1 MTRSI
6 PMSHAQ
12 SNFVRVA
19 AVKDVPEGA
28 PKAVKV
34 EGRSIALF
42 QHQGNIYATDNQCPH
57 MGYPLTR
64 GRVRNGVLTC
74 DWHGWSYDMRGGG
87 CFTGGCD
94 DLDTFPVEVRD
105 GAIYIDVR
113 SGGSKRKDAHFLL
126 LKEGLLSEDDWTLAK
141 AIAILLAKGVSEQDT
156 LKRLVRHMGRHIATE
171 RNANDGGRE
180 LALMVNAVKVARH
193 YDPEDRLI
201 PLMLAATGASG
212 RAGDRPAVQPLP
224 PPVSWE
230 RLEHWIRVFTADKAS
245 EGIEKCLITARRLG
259 KHDERIVP
267 LLYECAVEPFFLG
280 HSQNLPLLGY
290 LAELLE
296 EFGWEQGEE
305 LACNLAAKILG
316 RDRGA
321 PEELRLA
328 AIKMFEPINALID
341 GLTSTSPR
349 DRAAAYD
356 EDALAKALVSGDLT
370 QTFDA
375 ISDALRASVDIDRIV
390 TTMVLLAA
398 DRMARTPVN
407 LNPGWGSLRQELIL
421 VSSVRTALRYG
432 GFKVG
437 AKALYHAAWQFFSD
451 RWLNITPRSLTEPL
465 SSTKSDAS
473 NEDMALRTVLDSIET
488 IQVREVGRQTRE
500 YLNAGFS
507 GDRLLSEMG
516 QSILRDDNGWNLVHA
531 LRVVFD
537 EWKLCEGHPAR
548 NQLLI
553 GLARWATD
561 VRELT
566 GSQSAAQTAQR
577 FARGQTAVDLYES

>member
-1 MTRSI
+1 
-6 PMSHAQ
+6 MSKTQLSNTQ
-12 SNFVRVA
+12 SNFVKVA
-19 AVKDVPEGA
+19 DLKDVPEGT

-34 EGRSIALF
+34 AGRSIALF
-42 QHQGNIYATDNQCPH
+42 QHQGSVYATDNQCPH

-64 GRVRNGVLTC
+64 GRIRNGVLTC

-105 GAIYIDVR
+105 SAIYIDLR
-113 SGGSKRKDAHFLL
+113 SGGSTRKDAHFLL
-126 LKEGLLSEDDWTLAK
+126 LKEGLLSEDNWTLSK
-141 AIAILLAKGVSEQDT
+141 AIAIMLARGVSEPDT
-156 LKRLVRHMGRHIATE
+156 LQRVVRHMGRHIATE
-171 RNANDGGRE
+171 SNANDGGRE
-180 LALMVNAVKVARH
+180 VAMMVNGVRVARH
-193 YDPEDRLI
+193 YAPDDRLI
-201 PLMLAATGASG
+201 PLMMAAAGASG
-212 RAGDRPAVQPLP
+212 RAGDRPAIQPLP
-224 PPVSWE
+224 PPVTWE
-230 RLEHWIRVFTADKAS
+230 KLGQWIRVFSADKTWQ
-245 EGIEKCLITARRLG
+245 GIEKCLITARRLG
-259 KHDERIVP
+259 GHDEQIIP
-267 LLYECAVEPFFLG
+267 LLYECALEPFFLG
-280 HSQNLPLLGY
+280 HSNNLLHLGY

-296 EFGWEQGEE
+296 GFGWDQAEE
-305 LACNLAAKILG
+305 LVCNLAAKMLG

-328 AIKMFEPINALID
+328 AIKMFEPIDTLI
-341 GLTSTSPR
+341 GELATSPG
-349 DRAAAYD
+349 DPSAAYD
-356 EDALAKALVSGDLT
+356 EDALAKGLVSGDLT
-370 QTFDA
+370 QTFNA
-375 ISDALRASVDIDRIV
+375 ISDALRARVGIERIV

-407 LNPGWGSLRQELIL
+407 LNPGWGSLSQELTL
-421 VSSVRTALRYG
+421 ASSVRTALRYG

-451 RWLNITPRSLTEPL
+451 RWLNITPRSLIEPL
-465 SSTKSDAS
+465 SAIKSDAS
-473 NEDMALRTVLDSIET
+473 NEDTGLRRVLDSIET
-488 IQVREVGRQTRE
+488 IQVRETGRHTRE

-516 QSILRDDNGWNLVHA
+516 QSILKDDNGWNLVHT
-531 LRVVFD
+531 LRAVFD

-553 GLARWATD
+553 GLSRWATD
-561 VRELT
+561 VRKRA

>member
-1 MTRSI
+1 
-6 PMSHAQ
+6 MSNMQ
-12 SNFVRVA
+12 SNFVKVA
-19 AVKDVPEGA
+19 DLKDVPEGT

-42 QHQGNIYATDNQCPH
+42 QHQGSVYATDNQCPH

-74 DWHGWSYDMRGGG
+74 DWHGWSYDMKGGG

-105 GAIYIDVR
+105 DAIYIDVR
-113 SGGSKRKDAHFLL
+113 SGGSKRKDAHLLL
-126 LKEGLLSEDDWTLAK
+126 LKEGLLSEDNWTLSK
-141 AIAILLAKGVSEQDT
+141 AIAITLAKGVSEQDT
-156 LKRLVRHMGRHIATE
+156 LNRVVQHLGRHIATG
-171 RNANDGGRE
+171 RGANEGGRE
-180 LALMVNAVKVARH
+180 LAMMVNGVKVARH
-193 YDPEDRLI
+193 YEPDDRLI
-201 PLMLAATGASG
+201 PLMMAATGASG

-224 PPVSWE
+224 PPVTWDK
-230 RLEHWIRVFTADKAS
+230 LEQWIRVFSADKTW

-259 KHDERIVP
+259 GHDQRIVP
-267 LLYECAVEPFFLG
+267 MLYERALEPFFLG
-280 HSQNLPLLGY
+280 HSENLPLLGY

-296 EFGWEQGEE
+296 EFGWDQAEE
-305 LACNLAAKILG
+305 LVCNLAAKILG
-316 RDRGA
+316 RERGA

-328 AIKMFEPINALID
+328 AIKMFEPIHTLIEELD
-341 GLTSTSPR
+341 STSPGSQ
-349 DRAAAYD
+349 AAAYD
-356 EDALAKALVSGDLT
+356 EEALAKGLVSGDLT
-370 QTFDA
+370 QAFNA
-375 ISDALRASVDIDRIV
+375 ISDALRARVDIGRIV

-465 SSTKSDAS
+465 SAAKSDIS
-473 NEDMALRTVLDSIET
+473 KEDMALRTVLDSIET

-516 QSILRDDNGWNLVHA
+516 QSILKDDNGWNLVHG

-561 VRELT
+561 VRKRT
-566 GSQSAAQTAQR
+566 GNQSAAQTAQR

>member
-1 MTRSI
+1 
-6 PMSHAQ
+6 MSNTQ
-12 SNFVRVA
+12 SNFVKVA
-19 AVKDVPEGA
+19 DLKDVPEGT

-34 EGRSIALF
+34 DGRSIALF
-42 QHQGNIYATDNQCPH
+42 QHQGSVYATDNQCPH

-74 DWHGWSYDMRGGG
+74 DWHGWSYDMKGGG

-105 GAIYIDVR
+105 SAIYIDVR
-113 SGGSKRKDAHFLL
+113 STGSMRKDANLLL
-126 LKEGLLSEDDWTLAK
+126 LKEGLLSEDNWTLSK
-141 AIAILLAKGVSEQDT
+141 AIAITLARGVSEQDT
-156 LKRLVRHMGRHIATE
+156 LKRVVQHLGRHIATE
-171 RNANDGGRE
+171 RGANDGGRE
-180 LALMVNAVKVARH
+180 LAMMVNGVKVARH
-193 YDPEDRLI
+193 YEPDDRLI
-201 PLMLAATGASG
+201 PLMMAATGASG

-224 PPVSWE
+224 PPVTWDK
-230 RLEHWIRVFTADKAS
+230 LEQWIRVFSADKTW

-259 KHDERIVP
+259 GHDERIVP
-267 LLYECAVEPFFLG
+267 LLYERALEPFFLG
-280 HSQNLPLLGY
+280 HSENLPLLGY

-296 EFGWEQGEE
+296 EFGWEQAEE
-305 LACNLAAKILG
+305 LVCNLAAKILG

-328 AIKMFEPINALID
+328 AIKMFEPIHTLID
-341 GLTSTSPR
+341 ELASTSPG
-349 DRAAAYD
+349 DQVAAYD
-356 EDALAKALVSGDLT
+356 EDTLAKGLVSGDLT
-370 QTFDA
+370 QAFNA
-375 ISDALRASVDIDRIV
+375 ISDALKARVDIGRIV

-465 SSTKSDAS
+465 SAAKSDAS

-488 IQVREVGRQTRE
+488 IQVREVGRHTRE

-516 QSILRDDNGWNLVHA
+516 QSILRDDNGWNLVHG

-561 VRELT
+561 VRKRT
-566 GSQSAAQTAQR
+566 GNQSAAQTAQR

>member
-1 MTRSI
+1 
-6 PMSHAQ
+6 MSNPQ
-12 SNFVRVA
+12 SNFVKVA
-19 AVKDVPEGA
+19 DLKEVPEGT
-28 PKAVKV
+28 PKAVRV

-42 QHQGNIYATDNQCPH
+42 QHQGGVYATDNQCPH

-64 GRVRNGVLTC
+64 GRVRHGVLTC
-74 DWHGWSYDMRGGG
+74 DWHGWSYDMKGGG

-113 SGGSKRKDAHFLL
+113 SGGSRRKDAHFLL
-126 LKEGLLSEDDWTLAK
+126 LKEGLLSSDNWTLSK
-141 AIAILLAKGVSEQDT
+141 AIAIMLAQGVSEQDT
-156 LKRLVRHMGRHIATE
+156 LKQVLRHMGRHIATE
-171 RNANDGGRE
+171 SGASEGGRE
-180 LALMVNAVKVARH
+180 LALMVNGVKVARR
-193 YDPEDRLI
+193 YEPDDRLI
-201 PLMLAATGASG
+201 PFMMAATGASG

-224 PPVSWE
+224 PPVTWDK
-230 RLEHWIRVFTADKAS
+230 LEHWIRVFSADKTW
-245 EGIEKCLITARRLG
+245 EGIEKCLITARRLTG
-259 KHDERIVP
+259 HDDRIVP
-267 LLYECAVEPFFLG
+267 LLYECALEPFFLG
-280 HSQNLPLLGY
+280 HTENLPLLGF

-296 EFGWEQGEE
+296 EFGWDQVEE
-305 LACNLAAKILG
+305 LVCNLAAKILG

-321 PEELRLA
+321 PEEHRLA
-328 AIKMFEPINALID
+328 AIKMFEPINKLID
-341 GLTSTSPR
+341 ELPSTRPG
-349 DRAAAYD
+349 DQPAAYE
-356 EDALAKALVSGDLT
+356 EDALARGLVSGDLG
-370 QTFDA
+370 QTFNA
-375 ISDALRASVDIDRIV
+375 ISDALRAGVDIDRIV

-421 VSSVRTALRYG
+421 ASSIRTALRYG
-432 GFKVG
+432 ASKIG

-465 SSTKSDAS
+465 GAGKSDAS
-473 NEDMALRTVLDSIET
+473 NEDTALRAVLDSIET
-488 IQVREVGRQTRE
+488 VQVREVGRHTRE
-500 YLNAGFS
+500 YLNSGFS

-553 GLARWATD
+553 GLSRWATD
-561 VRELT
+561 VRKRT
-566 GSQSAAQTAQR
+566 GNQSAAQTAQR

>member
-1 MTRSI
+1 
-6 PMSHAQ
+6 MSNTQ

-19 AVKDVPEGA
+19 ELKDVPEGT
-28 PKAVKV
+28 PKAVRV

-105 GAIYIDVR
+105 SAIYIDVR
-113 SGGSKRKDAHFLL
+113 SGGSRRKDAHFLL
-126 LKEGLLSEDDWTLAK
+126 LKEGLLSEDNWTLSK
-141 AIAILLAKGVSEQDT
+141 AIAIMLAQGVSEQDT
-156 LKRLVRHMGRHIATE
+156 LKRVVQHLGRHIATE
-171 RNANDGGRE
+171 RGASDGGRE
-180 LALMVNAVKVARH
+180 LALMVNGVKVARH
-193 YDPEDRLI
+193 YAPDDRLI
-201 PLMLAATGASG
+201 PLMMAATGASG

-224 PPVSWE
+224 PPVTWDK
-230 RLEHWIRVFTADKAS
+230 LEHWIRVFSADKTW

-259 KHDERIVP
+259 GHDERIVP
-267 LLYECAVEPFFLG
+267 LLYECALEPFFLG
-280 HSQNLPLLGY
+280 HTENLPLLGY
-290 LAELLE
+290 LAESLE
-296 EFGWEQGEE
+296 EFGWDQAEE
-305 LACNLAAKILG
+305 LVCNLAAKILG

-328 AIKMFEPINALID
+328 AIKMFEPIHTLID
-341 GLTSTSPR
+341 ELASTSPR
-349 DRAAAYD
+349 DQGATYD
-356 EDALAKALVSGDLT
+356 EDALSRGLVSGDLT
-370 QTFDA
+370 QTFNV
-375 ISDALRASVDIDRIV
+375 ISDALRARVDIDRIV

-407 LNPGWGSLRQELIL
+407 LNPGWGSLRQELVL
-421 VSSVRTALRYG
+421 ASSVRTALRYG
-432 GFKVG
+432 GLNVG
-437 AKALYHAAWQFFSD
+437 ARALYHAAWQFFSD
-451 RWLNITPRSLTEPL
+451 RWLNITPRSLAEPL
-465 SSTKSDAS
+465 GTAKSDAS
-473 NEDMALRTVLDSIET
+473 SEDMGLRLVLDSIET
-488 IQVREVGRQTRE
+488 IQVREVGRHTRE

-516 QSILRDDNGWNLVHA
+516 QSILRDDNGWSLVHA
-531 LRVVFD
+531 LRTVFD

-548 NQLLI
+548 NQLLA

-561 VRELT
+561 VRKRT

>member
-1 MTRSI
+1 
-6 PMSHAQ
+6 MSNTQ
-12 SNFVRVA
+12 SNFVKVA
-19 AVKDVPEGA
+19 DLKDVPEGT
-28 PKAVKV
+28 PKAVRV

-42 QHQGNIYATDNQCPH
+42 QHQGNVYATDNQCPH

-64 GRVRNGVLTC
+64 GRARNGVLTC

-105 GAIYIDVR
+105 SAIYIDVR

-126 LKEGLLSEDDWTLAK
+126 LKEGLLSEDNWTLSK
-141 AIAILLAKGVSEQDT
+141 AIAIMLAQGVSEQDT
-156 LKRLVRHMGRHIATE
+156 LKRVVQHLGRHIATE
-171 RNANDGGRE
+171 RGANDGGRE
-180 LALMVNAVKVARH
+180 LALMVNGVKVARH
-193 YDPEDRLI
+193 YAPDDRLI
-201 PLMLAATGASG
+201 PLMMAATGASG

-224 PPVSWE
+224 PPVTWDK
-230 RLEHWIRVFTADKAS
+230 LEHWIRVFSADKTW

-259 KHDERIVP
+259 GHDERIVP
-267 LLYECAVEPFFLG
+267 LLYECALEPFFLG
-280 HSQNLPLLGY
+280 HTENLPLLGY
-290 LAELLE
+290 LAESLE
-296 EFGWEQGEE
+296 EFGWDQVEE
-305 LACNLAAKILG
+305 LVCNLAAKILG

-328 AIKMFEPINALID
+328 AIKMFEPIHTLID
-341 GLTSTSPR
+341 ELASTSPR
-349 DRAAAYD
+349 DQGATYD
-356 EDALAKALVSGDLT
+356 EDALSRGLVSGDLT
-370 QTFDA
+370 QTFNV
-375 ISDALRASVDIDRIV
+375 ISDALRARVDIDRIV

-407 LNPGWGSLRQELIL
+407 LNPGWGSLRQELVL
-421 VSSVRTALRYG
+421 ASSVRTALRYG
-432 GFKVG
+432 GLNVG
-437 AKALYHAAWQFFSD
+437 ARALYHAAWQFFSD

-465 SSTKSDAS
+465 SAARSDAS
-473 NEDMALRTVLDSIET
+473 NEDTGLRTVLDSIET
-488 IQVREVGRQTRE
+488 IQVREVGRHTRE

-516 QSILRDDNGWNLVHA
+516 QSILRDDNGWSLVHA
-531 LRVVFD
+531 LRTVFD

-548 NQLLI
+548 NQLLA

-561 VRELT
+561 VRKRT

>member
-1 MTRSI
+1 
-6 PMSHAQ
+6 MSNTQ

-19 AVKDVPEGA
+19 DLKDVPEGT

-42 QHQGNIYATDNQCPH
+42 QHQGSVYATDNQCPH

-74 DWHGWSYDMRGGG
+74 DWHGWSYDMKGGG

-105 GAIYIDVR
+105 SAIYIDVR
-113 SGGSKRKDAHFLL
+113 SGGSKRKDAHLLL
-126 LKEGLLSEDDWTLAK
+126 LKEGLLSEDNWTLSK
-141 AIAILLAKGVSEQDT
+141 AIAITLAKGVSEQDT
-156 LKRLVRHMGRHIATE
+156 LKRIVQHLGRHIATG
-171 RNANDGGRE
+171 RGANEGGRE
-180 LALMVNAVKVARH
+180 LAMMVNGVKVARH
-193 YDPEDRLI
+193 YEPDDRLI
-201 PLMLAATGASG
+201 PLMMAATGASG
-212 RAGDRPAVQPLP
+212 RAGDRPSVQPLP
-224 PPVSWE
+224 PPVTWDK
-230 RLEHWIRVFTADKAS
+230 LEQWIRVFSADKTW

-259 KHDERIVP
+259 GHDERIVP
-267 LLYECAVEPFFLG
+267 LLYERALEPFFLG
-280 HSQNLPLLGY
+280 HSENLPLLGY

-296 EFGWEQGEE
+296 EFGWEQAEE
-305 LACNLAAKILG
+305 LVCNLAAKILG
-316 RDRGA
+316 RERGA

-328 AIKMFEPINALID
+328 AIKMFEPIHTLIEE
-341 GLTSTSPR
+341 LASTSPG
-349 DRAAAYD
+349 DQVAAYD
-356 EDALAKALVSGDLT
+356 EEALAKGLVSGDLT
-370 QTFDA
+370 QAFNA
-375 ISDALRASVDIDRIV
+375 ISDALRARVDIGRIV

-432 GFKVG
+432 GFKIG

-465 SSTKSDAS
+465 SATRSDAS
-473 NEDMALRTVLDSIET
+473 NEDIALRTVLDSIET

-516 QSILRDDNGWNLVHA
+516 QSILRDDNGWNLVHG

-561 VRELT
+561 VRKRA
-566 GSQSAAQTAQR
+566 GNQSAAQTAQR

>member
-1 MTRSI
+1 
-6 PMSHAQ
+6 MSNPQ
-12 SNFVRVA
+12 SNFVKVA
-19 AVKDVPEGA
+19 DLKDVSEGT
-28 PKAVKV
+28 PKAVRV

-42 QHQGNIYATDNQCPH
+42 QHQGNVYATDNQCPH

-105 GAIYIDVR
+105 SAIYIDVR
-113 SGGSKRKDAHFLL
+113 SGGSRRKDAHFLL
-126 LKEGLLSEDDWTLAK
+126 LKEGLLSEDNWTLSK
-141 AIAILLAKGVSEQDT
+141 AIAIMLAQGVSEQDT
-156 LKRLVRHMGRHIATE
+156 LKRVVQHLGRHIATE
-171 RNANDGGRE
+171 RGASDGGRE
-180 LALMVNAVKVARH
+180 LALMVNGVKVARH
-193 YDPEDRLI
+193 YAPDDRLI
-201 PLMLAATGASG
+201 PLMMAATGASG

-224 PPVSWE
+224 PPVTWDK
-230 RLEHWIRVFTADKAS
+230 LEHWIRVFSADKTW

-259 KHDERIVP
+259 GHDERIVP
-267 LLYECAVEPFFLG
+267 LLYECALEPFFLG
-280 HSQNLPLLGY
+280 HTENLPLLGY
-290 LAELLE
+290 LAESLE
-296 EFGWEQGEE
+296 EFGWDQAEE
-305 LACNLAAKILG
+305 LVCNLAAKILG

-328 AIKMFEPINALID
+328 AIKMFEPIHTLID
-341 GLTSTSPR
+341 ELASTSPR
-349 DRAAAYD
+349 DQGATYD
-356 EDALAKALVSGDLT
+356 EDALSRGLVSGDLT
-370 QTFDA
+370 QTFNV
-375 ISDALRASVDIDRIV
+375 ISDALRARVDIDRIV

-407 LNPGWGSLRQELIL
+407 LNPGWGSLRQELVL
-421 VSSVRTALRYG
+421 ASSVRTALRYG
-432 GFKVG
+432 GLNVG
-437 AKALYHAAWQFFSD
+437 ARALYHAAWQFFSD

-465 SSTKSDAS
+465 SAARSDAS
-473 NEDMALRTVLDSIET
+473 NEDTGLRTVLDSIET
-488 IQVREVGRQTRE
+488 IQVREVGRHTRE

-516 QSILRDDNGWNLVHA
+516 QSILRDDNGWSLVHA
-531 LRVVFD
+531 LRTVFD

-548 NQLLI
+548 NQLLA

-561 VRELT
+561 VRKRT

>member
-1 MTRSI
+1 
-6 PMSHAQ
+6 MSNTQ
-12 SNFVRVA
+12 SNFVKVA
-19 AVKDVPEGA
+19 DLKDVPEGT

-42 QHQGNIYATDNQCPH
+42 QHQGSFYATDNQCPH

-105 GAIYIDVR
+105 GAICIDV
-113 SGGSKRKDAHFLL
+113 SGGGSRRKDAHFLL
-126 LKEGLLSEDDWTLAK
+126 LKEGLLSEDNWTLSK
-141 AIAILLAKGVSEQDT
+141 AIAIMLAKGVSEQDT
-156 LKRLVRHMGRHIATE
+156 LKLVVKHLGRHIATE
-171 RNANDGGRE
+171 RGPNDGGRE
-180 LALMVNAVKVARH
+180 LAMMVNGVKVARH
-193 YDPEDRLI
+193 YSPDDRLI
-201 PLMLAATGASG
+201 PLMMAATGASG
-212 RAGDRPAVQPLP
+212 RAGDRPDVQPLP
-224 PPVSWE
+224 PPVTWE
-230 RLEHWIRVFTADKAS
+230 KLEHWIRVFSADKTW

-259 KHDERIVP
+259 GHDERVFP

-280 HSQNLPLLGY
+280 HTQNLPLLGF

-296 EFGWEQGEE
+296 GFGWDQSEE
-305 LACNLAAKILG
+305 LVCNLAAKILG

-341 GLTSTSPR
+341 ELALASNSDQT
-349 DRAAAYD
+349 AAWD
-356 EDALAKALVSGDLT
+356 EDALAKGLVSGDLP
-370 QTFDA
+370 QTFNA
-375 ISDALRASVDIDRIV
+375 VSGALKAGAGIERIV

-407 LNPGWGSLRQELIL
+407 LNPGWGSLSQELIL
-421 VSSVRTALRYG
+421 SSSVKTALRYG
-432 GFKVG
+432 GYKVG
-437 AKALYHAAWQFFSD
+437 ARALYHAAWQFFSD
-451 RWLNITPRSLTEPL
+451 RWLNIASRGLTEPL
-465 SSTKSDAS
+465 SSGKSAAPD
-473 NEDMALRTVLDSIET
+473 EDSAVRVVLDSIET
-488 IQVREVGRQTRE
+488 VQVREVGRHTRE

-516 QSILRDDNGWNLVHA
+516 QSILKDDNGWNLLHT
-531 LRVVFD
+531 LRTVFD
-537 EWKLCEGHPAR
+537 EWKRCEGHPAR

-553 GLARWATD
+553 GLSRWATD
-561 VRELT
+561 ARKRS
-566 GSQSAAQTAQR
+566 GNQSASQTAQR

>member
-1 MTRSI
+1 
-6 PMSHAQ
+6 MSDTQ

-19 AVKDVPEGA
+19 DLKDVPEGT
-28 PKAVKV
+28 PKAVRV

-42 QHQGNIYATDNQCPH
+42 QHQGNVYATDNQCPH

-105 GAIYIDVR
+105 SAIYIDVR
-113 SGGSKRKDAHFLL
+113 SGGSKRRDAHFLL
-126 LKEGLLSEDDWTLAK
+126 LKEGLLSEDNWTLSK
-141 AIAILLAKGVSEQDT
+141 AIAIMLAHGVSEQDA
-156 LKRLVRHMGRHIATE
+156 LKRVLRHLGRHIATE
-171 RNANDGGRE
+171 RGANEGGRE
-180 LALMVNAVKVARH
+180 LALMVNAVRVARH
-193 YDPEDRLI
+193 YQPEDRLI
-201 PLMLAATGASG
+201 PLMMAATGASG

-224 PPVSWE
+224 PPVTWDK
-230 RLEHWIRVFTADKAS
+230 LEHWIRVFSADKTW

-259 KHDERIVP
+259 GHDGRIVP

-280 HSQNLPLLGY
+280 HTENLPLLGY

-296 EFGWEQGEE
+296 EFGWDQAEE
-305 LACNLAAKILG
+305 LVCNLAAKILG

-328 AIKMFEPINALID
+328 AIKMFEPIHALID
-341 GLTSTSPR
+341 ELASTPPSGQ
-349 DRAAAYD
+349 AAEYD
-356 EDALAKALVSGDLT
+356 ENALSKALVSGDLS
-370 QTFDA
+370 QTFNA
-375 ISDALRASVDIDRIV
+375 ISDALRTRVNIDRIV

-407 LNPGWGSLRQELIL
+407 LNPGWGSLRQELTL
-421 VSSVRTALRYG
+421 AASVRNALRYG
-432 GFKVG
+432 GFAVG
-437 AKALYHAAWQFFSD
+437 ARSLYHAAWQFFSD
-451 RWLNITPRSLTEPL
+451 RWLNITPRSLSEPL
-465 SSTKSDAS
+465 GADKADVP
-473 NEDMALRTVLDSIET
+473 NEDIGLREVLDSIAT
-488 IQVREVGRQTRE
+488 VQVREVGRQTRE
-500 YLNAGFS
+500 YLTAGYS
-507 GDRLLSEMG
+507 GDRLLAEMG
-516 QSILRDDNGWNLVHA
+516 HSILRDDNGWNLLHT
-531 LRVVFD
+531 LRTVFD

-561 VRELT
+561 VRKRT

>member
-1 MTRSI
+1 
-6 PMSHAQ
+6 MSNTQ
-12 SNFVRVA
+12 SNFVKVA
-19 AVKDVPEGA
+19 DLKDVPEGT

-42 QHQGNIYATDNQCPH
+42 QHQGSVYATDNQCPH

-74 DWHGWSYDMRGGG
+74 DWHGWSYDMKGGG

-105 GAIYIDVR
+105 SAIYIDVR
-113 SGGSKRKDAHFLL
+113 SGGSKRKDAHLLL
-126 LKEGLLSEDDWTLAK
+126 LKEGLLSEDNWTLSK
-141 AIAILLAKGVSEQDT
+141 AIAITLAKGVSEQDT
-156 LKRLVRHMGRHIATE
+156 LKRVVQHLGRHIATG
-171 RNANDGGRE
+171 RGANEGGRE
-180 LALMVNAVKVARH
+180 LAMMVNGVKVARH
-193 YDPEDRLI
+193 YEPDDRLI
-201 PLMLAATGASG
+201 PLMMAATGASG

-224 PPVSWE
+224 PPVTWDK
-230 RLEHWIRVFTADKAS
+230 LEQWIRVFSADKTW

-259 KHDERIVP
+259 GHDERIVP
-267 LLYECAVEPFFLG
+267 MLYERALEPFFLG
-280 HSQNLPLLGY
+280 HSENLPLLGY

-296 EFGWEQGEE
+296 EFGWEQAEE
-305 LACNLAAKILG
+305 LVCNLAAKILG
-316 RDRGA
+316 RERGA

-328 AIKMFEPINALID
+328 AIKMFEPIHTLIEE
-341 GLTSTSPR
+341 LASTSSG
-349 DRAAAYD
+349 DQVAAYD
-356 EDALAKALVSGDLT
+356 EEALAKGLVSGDLT
-370 QTFDA
+370 QAFNA
-375 ISDALRASVDIDRIV
+375 ISDALRARVDIGRIV

-421 VSSVRTALRYG
+421 VSSVRTAMRYG

-465 SSTKSDAS
+465 SAAKSDAS
-473 NEDMALRTVLDSIET
+473 NEDMALQTVLDSIET

-507 GDRLLSEMG
+507 GDRLLLEMG
-516 QSILRDDNGWNLVHA
+516 QSILRDDNGWNLVHG

-553 GLARWATD
+553 GLARWSTD
-561 VRELT
+561 VRRRT
-566 GSQSAAQTAQR
+566 GNQSAAQTAQR

>member
-1 MTRSI
+1 
-6 PMSHAQ
+6 MSNAP

-19 AVKDVPEGA
+19 DLKDVPEGT
-28 PKAVKV
+28 PKAVNV
-34 EGRSIALF
+34 QGRSVALF
-42 QHQGNIYATDNQCPH
+42 QHQGSVYATDNQCPH

-105 GAIYIDVR
+105 SAIYIDVR
-113 SGGSKRKDAHFLL
+113 SGGSKRKDAHVLL
-126 LKEGLLSEDDWTLAK
+126 LKEGLLSEDNWTLSK

-156 LKRLVRHMGRHIATE
+156 LQRLVQHMGRHIATE

-180 LALMVNAVKVARH
+180 LAMMVNAVKVARH
-193 YDPEDRLI
+193 YEPDDRLI
-201 PLMLAATGASG
+201 PLMMAAAGASG

-224 PPVSWE
+224 PPVTWE
-230 RLEHWIRVFTADKAS
+230 KLEHWIRVFSADKAWQ
-245 EGIEKCLITARRLG
+245 GIEKCLITARRLG
-259 KHDERIVP
+259 GHDERIVP
-267 LLYECAVEPFFLG
+267 LLYECTLEPFFLG
-280 HSQNLPLLGY
+280 HSQNLLLLGY

-296 EFGWEQGEE
+296 EFGWDHVEE
-305 LACNLAAKILG
+305 LVCNLAAKILG

-321 PEELRLA
+321 PEEHRLA
-328 AIKMFEPINALID
+328 AIRMFEPINALVD
-341 GLTSTSPR
+341 ELAAASPS
-349 DRAAAYD
+349 DPAAAYD
-356 EDALAKALVSGDLT
+356 EDALAKGLVSGDLI

-375 ISDALRASVDIDRIV
+375 ISDALRARVGVDRIV

-407 LNPGWGSLRQELIL
+407 LNPGWGSLSQELTL
-421 VSSVRTALRYG
+421 ASSVRTALRYG
-432 GFKVG
+432 GFKIG

-451 RWLNITPRSLTEPL
+451 RWLNITPRSLSEPL
-465 SSTKSDAS
+465 SATKSDAS
-473 NEDMALRTVLDSIET
+473 SEDAGLRRVLDAIET
-488 IQVREVGRQTRE
+488 IQVRDVGRHTRE
-500 YLNAGFS
+500 YLNAGFP

-516 QSILRDDNGWNLVHA
+516 QSILKDDNGWNLVHT

-553 GLARWATD
+553 GLSRWATD
-561 VRELT
+561 ARKRT

>member
-1 MTRSI
+1 MPDT
-6 PMSHAQ
+6 Q
-12 SNFVRVA
+12 SNFVKVA
-19 AVKDVPEGA
+19 DLKDVPEGT
-28 PKAVKV
+28 PKAVRV

-42 QHQGNIYATDNQCPH
+42 QHQGNVYATDNQCPH

-105 GAIYIDVR
+105 SAIYIDVR
-113 SGGSKRKDAHFLL
+113 SGGSRRKDAHFLL
-126 LKEGLLSEDDWTLAK
+126 LKEGLLSEDNWTLSK
-141 AIAILLAKGVSEQDT
+141 AIAIMLAQGVSEQDT
-156 LKRLVRHMGRHIATE
+156 LKRVVQHLGRHIATE
-171 RNANDGGRE
+171 RGASDGGRE
-180 LALMVNAVKVARH
+180 LALMVNGVKVARH
-193 YDPEDRLI
+193 YAPDDRLI
-201 PLMLAATGASG
+201 PLMMAATGASG

-224 PPVSWE
+224 PPVTWDK
-230 RLEHWIRVFTADKAS
+230 LEHWIRVFSADKTW

-259 KHDERIVP
+259 GHDERIVP
-267 LLYECAVEPFFLG
+267 LLYECALEPFFLG
-280 HSQNLPLLGY
+280 HTENLPLLGY
-290 LAELLE
+290 LAESLE
-296 EFGWEQGEE
+296 EFGWDQAEE
-305 LACNLAAKILG
+305 LVCNLAAKILG

-328 AIKMFEPINALID
+328 AIKMFEPIHTLID
-341 GLTSTSPR
+341 ELASTSPR
-349 DRAAAYD
+349 DQGATYD
-356 EDALAKALVSGDLT
+356 EDALSRGLVSGDLT
-370 QTFDA
+370 QTFNV
-375 ISDALRASVDIDRIV
+375 ISDALRARVDIDRIV

-407 LNPGWGSLRQELIL
+407 LNPGWGSLRQELVL
-421 VSSVRTALRYG
+421 ASSVRTALRYG
-432 GFKVG
+432 GLNVG
-437 AKALYHAAWQFFSD
+437 ARALYHAAWQFFSD

-465 SSTKSDAS
+465 SAARSDAS
-473 NEDMALRTVLDSIET
+473 NEDTGLRTVLDSIET
-488 IQVREVGRQTRE
+488 IQVREVGRHTRE

-516 QSILRDDNGWNLVHA
+516 QSILRDDNGWSLVHA
-531 LRVVFD
+531 LRTVFD

-548 NQLLI
+548 NQLLA

-561 VRELT
+561 VRKRT